1 MRGTT
6 PSPTL
11 ETTPF
16 ELIYI
21 LVNNVVNHL
30 KYLFANYL

>member
-11 ETTPF
+11 KTTPF

-21 LVNNVVNHL
+21 LVNYVVRHS